1 MKQYS
6 ESLVGNDAAPVVEDG
21 ARYPASP
28 VPGSPV
34 PSQQMGY
41 PPQQMM
47 PPQQMPPQQMQY
59 PPQQMQ
65 YPPPQNMSG
74 YITQPPP
81 TSLPGGGPLPG
92 QFSSD
97 CCACCEDADCE
108 DVDTRRSAAATVV
121 QRRWRCGRSGWTSI
135 ERGWVGARAQRLG
148 LPGQHLRA

>member
-41 PPQQMM
+41 PPQQSM

-81 TSLPGGGPLPG
+81 RFLRIHHGYTRPLEAHLAALHLPQVL
-92 QFSSD
+92 
-97 CCACCEDADCE
+97 
-108 DVDTRRSAAATVV
+108 
-121 QRRWRCGRSGWTSI
+121 
-135 ERGWVGARAQRLG
+135 
-148 LPGQHLRA
+148 HLTQVTA